1 MLILSLFCEFEVF
14 GDLRVLSFELFEFS
28 ISHGRVKSILPKLGQ
43 HVASWDLPLVLSHF
57 RLLGDLSRLSY
68 FLGLID
74 SFFGVEGDST
84 IFEKEGQNFHL
95 VLFLGPVSR
104 SHALLVLHLQ
114 IGSFI
119 HEEFDHLKS
128 VGLDSIVDCSLVFSV
143 SNVKLGAQVD
153 QVLHYLD
160 MTLSDGVVDG
170 RLAILILSVQHIW
183 AALLDKVA
191 HHIEMAFP
199 RSVEKRDLLE

>member
-1 MLILSLFCEFEVF
+1 MLILSLVCEFEVF
-14 GDLRVLSFELFEFS
+14 GDLRVLSFELIKFS
-28 ISHGRVKSILPKLGQ
+28 ICHGRVKPILPKLGQ

-74 SFFGVEGDST
+74 SFFGVERDST
-84 IFEKEGQNFHL
+84 VVEKEGQNFHL

-114 IGSFI
+114 IGSLI
-119 HEEFDHLKS
+119 DEEFDHLES
-128 VGLDSIVDCSLVFSV
+128 VGLDSIVDCPLVFSV
-143 SNVKLGAQVD
+143 GNVQLGAQVD
-153 QVLHYLD
+153 QVLHYPD
-160 MTLSDGVVDG
+160 MTLPDGVVNG
-170 RLAILILSVQHIW
+170 RLAILILSVEPIW

-199 RSVEKRDLLE
+199 RGIEKRDLLE